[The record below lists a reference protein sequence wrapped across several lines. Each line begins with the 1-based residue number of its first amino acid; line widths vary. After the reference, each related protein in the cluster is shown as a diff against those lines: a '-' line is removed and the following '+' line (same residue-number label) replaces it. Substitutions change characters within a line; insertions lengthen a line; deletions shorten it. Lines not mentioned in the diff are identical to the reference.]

1 VRQASVHRKT
11 RETEVKLSVSLD
23 GSGTARIATPVPFL
37 SHELEVFARHSLFDV
52 EIEASGDTHVDDH
65 HTVEDIGIC
74 LGRAVLQ
81 ALGDRHSIRRFG
93 EATVPLDETLA
104 QVVVDLSG
112 RPAFVYNAK
121 LPKGKIG
128 TFDVE
133 LGREFFQALAM
144 NAMMNLHVNLFY
156 GENLH
161 HMLEAIFKATARA
174 LEMATRID
182 PRVTGVPSS
191 KGVL

>member
-1 VRQASVHRKT
+1 MRKATIERKT
-11 RETEVKLSVSLD
+11 RETEIFLALDLD
-23 GSGTARIATPVPFL
+23 GTGEGRIDTPVPFL
-37 SHELEVFARHSLFDV
+37 SHELEVFARHSLFDL
-52 EIEASGDTHVDDH
+52 EIRASGDTDVDDH

-74 LGRAVLQ
+74 LGKALVQ
-81 ALGDRHSIRRFG
+81 ALGERRGIRRFG

-104 QVVVDLSG
+104 QVAVDLSG

-121 LPKGKIG
+121 LPKAKLGA
-128 TFDVE
+128 FDVE

-144 NAMMNLHVNLFY
+144 NGLMNLHVNLHY

-161 HMLEAIFKATARA
+161 HMLEAIFKACARA
-174 LEMATRID
+174 LEAATRLD